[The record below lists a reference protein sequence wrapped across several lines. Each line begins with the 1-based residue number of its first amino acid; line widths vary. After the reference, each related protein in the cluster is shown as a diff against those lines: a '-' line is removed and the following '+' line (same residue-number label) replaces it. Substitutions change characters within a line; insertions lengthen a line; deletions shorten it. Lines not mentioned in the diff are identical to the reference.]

1 MFKFLLAYTDISTH
15 TPHARRD
22 SFVSFHF
29 EKLRISTHTP
39 HARRDNSS
47 VYHIPVQY
55 RFLLTRLMRGVTL
68 VICVLTSMLI
78 ISTHTPHA
86 RRDEIHRAARFLF
99 LIISTHT
106 PHARRDDMA
115 VHAERK
121 QQQFLLTRLMRG
133 VTPHLPQSYTKKTFL
148 LTRLMRGVT
157 RKPYIFYL
165 FLVISTHTPHARRDN
180 SKTSTTT
187 LSQKFLLTRLMRGVT
202 IC

>member
-1 MFKFLLAYTDISTH
+1 MEWLRYPRIYISTHTPHARRDVMFKFLLAYTDISTH

-86 RRDEIHRAARFLF
+86 RRDHVMLDYAQYVNDFY
-99 LIISTHT
+99 S
-106 PHARRDDMA
+106 HASCEA
-115 VHAERK
+115 
-121 QQQFLLTRLMRG
+121 
-133 VTPHLPQSYTKKTFL
+133 
-148 LTRLMRGVT
+148 
-157 RKPYIFYL
+157 
-165 FLVISTHTPHARRDN
+165 
-180 SKTSTTT
+180 
-187 LSQKFLLTRLMRGVT
+187 
-202 IC
+202 